1 MNQFRDIL
9 MAALIALALGL
20 ILSDPD
26 DWTWAQIGGS
36 YVVTGLH
43 FLNVMKPWS
52 PVVLL
57 ALALA
62 LFMTRIRY

>member
-20 ILSDPD
+20 ILSDPQ
-26 DWTWAQIGGS
+26 DWHWADMGGP
-36 YVVTGLH
+36 YVVNGLH
-43 FLNVMKPWS
+43 FLAITKPWS

-62 LFMTRIRY
+62 LFMTRIKF

>member
-9 MAALIALALGL
+9 MAAFIALALGL
-20 ILSDPD
+20 ILSDPQ
-26 DWTWAQIGGS
+26 DWHWADLGGP
-36 YVVTGLH
+36 YVVSALH
-43 FLNVMKPWS
+43 FLAITKPWS

-62 LFMTRIRY
+62 LFMTRIKY